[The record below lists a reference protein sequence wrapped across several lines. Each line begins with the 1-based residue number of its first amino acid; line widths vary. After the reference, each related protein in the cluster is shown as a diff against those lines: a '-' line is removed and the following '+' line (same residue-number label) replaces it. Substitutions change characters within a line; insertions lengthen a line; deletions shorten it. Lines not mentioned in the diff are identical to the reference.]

1 MSTDILKA
9 LDDSNLTTHQK
20 VEAIFARSEA
30 LLQVAL
36 PVRNV
41 IMQLG
46 SHRTDL
52 EDALAGTCYRLT
64 SGERSQIELRP
75 QCPVSRSARQSAEI
89 LSRPRH
95 LPGFVG

>member
-1 MSTDILKA
+1 MSTEILKA

-20 VEAIFARSEA
+20 VEAIFAGSEA
-30 LLQVAL
+30 LLQAAL

-52 EDALAGTCYRLT
+52 EDALVDLCWHRRKRQSRLCPVP
-64 SGERSQIELRP
+64 SHAKQGEPRELRFDI
-75 QCPVSRSARQSAEI
+75 RITFANNRD
-89 LSRPRH
+89 
-95 LPGFVG
+95 